1 MSGFPSA
8 SIGLTLAAC
17 LLSGSALRAQQPP
30 AQEPPAIRVGVD
42 RVNVGVIVTDPSGHF
57 VEGLRR
63 EDFRVFDNGVE
74 QPITDFTAVDEPAQV
89 LLLIEAGPA
98 VYLLEG
104 AYLQAAHGLL
114 QGLATADSVAV
125 AKYSDAAQAVLAF
138 TPDKQLAE
146 SALGALHYNLGF
158 GSLNLSSSL
167 SQVLVWLHGT
177 AGKKSVILLS
187 TGVDTS
193 PSDESLVSLSQL
205 RVGEVRIFA
214 VSLAAALRTPAK
226 NKKKSPPSKTI
237 DAEQRFAEADQ
248 LLRQLAGA
256 TGGRAYFPVSASDF
270 RAVYAELAQLI
281 RHEYSLAFA
290 PQMRDGAVHAIKIT
304 INRADSL
311 PNRADFRVEHR
322 QAYVAPDKPTQ

>member
-1 MSGFPSA
+1 MSGFPAA
-8 SIGLTLAAC
+8 SIRLTLAVC
-17 LLSGSALRAQQPP
+17 LLSASALRAQQPP
-30 AQEPPAIRVGVD
+30 TQEPPAIRVDVD
-42 RVNVGVIVTDPSGHF
+42 RVNVGVIVTDSGGHF

-63 EDFRVFDNGVE
+63 EDFRVFDSSIE
-74 QPITDFTAVDEPAQV
+74 QPITDFAAVDEPAQV

-114 QGLATADSVAV
+114 QGLTATDLVAV
-125 AKYSDAAQAVLAF
+125 AKYSDTAQAVLGF

-167 SQVLVWLHGT
+167 SQILAWLRGT
-177 AGKKSVILLS
+177 NGKKSVILLS

-193 PSDESLVSLSQL
+193 PSNESLAILSQL

-226 NKKKSPPSKTI
+226 NKKKSPSPKSV

-248 LLRQLAGA
+248 LLRQLAA
-256 TGGRAYFPVSASDF
+256 VTGGRAYFPVSASDF

-290 PQMRDGAVHAIKIT
+290 PQTRDGAVHAIKVT
-304 INRADSL
+304 INRADSM
-311 PNRADFRVEHR
+311 PNRAYFRVEHR
-322 QAYVAPDKPTQ
+322 QAYAAPEKLAQ